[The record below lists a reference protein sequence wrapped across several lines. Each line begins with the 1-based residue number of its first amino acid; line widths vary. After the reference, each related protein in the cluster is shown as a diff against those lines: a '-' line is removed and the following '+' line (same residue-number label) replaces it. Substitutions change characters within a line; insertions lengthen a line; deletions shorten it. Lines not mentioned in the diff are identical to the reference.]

1 MKYSVTSIY
10 SLLKLEGHQGGREGK
25 EVSPMYYLHIN
36 GGKVGPFASRA
47 AALAHY
53 RKVFQSQQVWSC
65 KLFLDDK
72 FQYTII

>member
-1 MKYSVTSIY
+1 
-10 SLLKLEGHQGGREGK
+10 
-25 EVSPMYYLHIN
+25 MYYLHIN